1 MGLIIAG
8 LVLAGAN
15 LILLL
20 VILFRKG
27 AGESFGSEM
36 ARLDERFQNLNATV
50 FKTEQAVRD
59 EAKKNRD
66 EIFQALKNSSDSS
79 SKSIIDLTR
88 LNEQKLENIRQ
99 SVESNLRKIQEENSQ
114 KLEQMRATV
123 DEKLQS
129 TLEKRIGE
137 SFTQVSERLESV
149 HKGLGEMQKLASEVG
164 NLKSVLSNIKT
175 RGTLGEIQL
184 EKILEQIFS
193 PEQYEKNAKIEGR
206 VVEFA
211 IKLPGKDDGAV
222 LLPIDSKFPLSEY
235 EKLVG
240 AQEQADK
247 GLADEFGKNLET
259 AVKLRARE
267 IHDKYI
273 SPPRTT
279 DFAVMFLPVEGL
291 YAEVLR
297 RPGLFETLQN
307 QYKIMVAGPTTFAAL
322 LNSLQMGFKTLAIE
336 KRATEVWRL
345 LAAVKSDVDKF
356 MDNLEK
362 VRDHLDTA
370 SNKIDEAAKR
380 TRIIGKK
387 LKDVQALPAPE
398 AENLLG
404 ADDFTDDKPETGPQ

>member
-1 MGLIIAG
+1 MTLLIIIS
-8 LVLAGAN
+8 VLAAVN
-15 LILLL
+15 IVLLL
-20 VILFRKG
+20 VLVFRKDS
-27 AGESFGSEM
+27 GEQIKSELV
-36 ARLDERFQNLNATV
+36 RFDERFSNLNATV
-50 FKTEQAVRD
+50 FKTEQAIRD
-59 EAKKNRD
+59 EARTNRE
-66 EIFQALKNSSDSS
+66 EISQALKNSSELS
-79 SKSIIDLTR
+79 
-88 LNEQKLENIRQ
+88 EQKLENIRR
-99 SVESNLRKIQEENSQ
+99 SVEQNLKTIQEDNSK

-184 EKILEQIFS
+184 EKILEQILT
-193 PEQYEKNAKIEGR
+193 PEQYEKNAKIDGK
-206 VVEFA
+206 VVEFG
-211 IKLPGKDDGAV
+211 IKLPGKEDGVV

-247 GLADEFGKNLET
+247 VLVEEFGKSLEA

-273 SPPRTT
+273 SPPKTT
-279 DFAVMFLPVEGL
+279 DFAVMFLPMEGL

-297 RPGLFETLQN
+297 RPGLFDCLQT
-307 QYKIMVAGPTTFAAL
+307 QYKIMIAGPTTFAAL

-336 KRATEVWRL
+336 KRATEVWKL
-345 LAAVKSDVDKF
+345 LSAVKSDVEKF

-362 VRDHLDTA
+362 VRDHLNSA
-370 SNKIDEAAKR
+370 SDKIDDAAKR

-387 LKDVQALPAPE
+387 LKDVQSLPAPE
-398 AENLLG
+398 IENILG
-404 ADDFTDDKPETGPQ
+404 TDDDTDEGPESKPK